1 MWLFRKNGKS
11 LNPMYSPVQQ
21 DDDIRVWEL
30 VTKLYRRLK
39 DPVALTNQFK
49 VLMIIIEEILGTEPE
64 YFQSRD

>member
-1 MWLFRKNGKS
+1 
-11 LNPMYSPVQQ
+11 MYSPAQQ

-49 VLMIIIEEILGTEPE
+49 VLMIIIEE
-64 YFQSRD
+64 YF